1 MASEKRKC
9 SGKNSRGKPC
19 RAWAIKGGTVCVAHG
34 GNAPQVKAKAAIRAE
49 VMNWGLG
56 DSTTDPGDTLLRLV
70 SQSAQRAARY
80 AAELEALV
88 AESPNLREA
97 LIAEVW
103 ISNEHDRYKAGE
115 YVRGLAKLEAEE
127 RDRCANFSTKAI
139 AAGIAE
145 RQVRLAEQQGELV
158 AQVIKAVLGDLGLT
172 KEQQAE
178 APAIVR
184 RHLLALAG

>member
-103 ISNEHDRYKAGE
+103 ISNEH
-115 YVRGLAKLEAEE
+115 
-127 RDRCANFSTKAI
+127 
-139 AAGIAE
+139 
-145 RQVRLAEQQGELV
+145 
-158 AQVIKAVLGDLGLT
+158 
-172 KEQQAE
+172 
-178 APAIVR
+178 
-184 RHLLALAG
+184 